1 MAHPPSPR
9 PQRPPGLAARALG
22 RWSALDPAARRFL
35 VGSAFMGAAHAF
47 PWTLLSLFLDAEGY
61 GKPAIGFVLSG
72 EAWGKLAA
80 ALPAALLLARWKDA
94 RVLGASAFAAA
105 LCYAALPWMP
115 GRWALF
121 SLNAASGFVWAIHY
135 IAIAPFL
142 FRRARAADRAILFGL
157 AEAVHTLAAVLG
169 ALLAGRLASALGA
182 HFVDPAQGMAV
193 ALSLSGL
200 LPLAAAWAYIG
211 IQPAPT
217 AETARA
223 PLLPRVLAHRGLL
236 GRFALPQLLLGIGSG
251 LTVPFLALYLSDRF
265 GFGPKRVGDLNAA
278 SQVLM
283 SVGFLAS
290 PWIARYLG
298 LVRGAAAVQFAS
310 IPFFLVLAF
319 AVHPWLASAAFLLR
333 AGLMNT
339 AHPLAKNFS
348 MQACP
353 EGLREV
359 QNALTSTS
367 WGIGWVVGPL
377 LGGRLL
383 EANGNDY
390 SHLMLGTVVLY
401 LVGATASWV
410 LLRPLERHLE
420 AAAHESASSQAV
432 ERPTQVAGKT

>member
-1 MAHPPSPR
+1 MASRPAPSLPPPLGR
-9 PQRPPGLAARALG
+9 FARVLG

-35 VGSAFMGAAHAF
+35 LGSAFMGAAHAF

-61 GKPAIGFVLSG
+61 SKPAIGLVLSG

-94 RVLGASAFAAA
+94 SVLSASACAAA
-105 LCYAALPWMP
+105 VCYALLPWMP
-115 GRWALF
+115 GRGAFF

-142 FRRARAADRAILFGL
+142 FRRARAADRAVLFGL

-169 ALLAGRLASALGA
+169 ALLAGRLAAALGA
-182 HFVDPAQGMAV
+182 HLSDPAQGMAV

-200 LPLAAAWAYIG
+200 LPLAAAWAYSG
-211 IQPAPT
+211 IRPAPA
-217 AETARA
+217 AELQRT
-223 PLLPRVLAHRGLL
+223 PLWSRVRAHRGLL
-236 GRFALPQLLLGIGSG
+236 GRFAVPQLLLGIGSG

-290 PWIARYLG
+290 PWIARRLG
-298 LVRGAAAVQFAS
+298 LVLGAAAVQFTS

-319 AVHPWLASAAFLLR
+319 AVNPWLASAAFLLR

-339 AHPLAKNFS
+339 AHPLTKNFS

-359 QNALTSTS
+359 QNAITTTS
-367 WGIGWVVGPL
+367 WGLGWVVGPL
-377 LGGRLL
+377 LGGALL
-383 EANGNDY
+383 AANGNDY
-390 SHLMLGTVVLY
+390 SHLMLGTVLFY
-401 LVGATASWV
+401 LVGASASLL
-410 LLRPLERHLE
+410 LLRPLERGLE
-420 AAAHESASSQAV
+420 AAARESESSQTL
-432 ERPTQVAGKT
+432 ESPTEPAKMP